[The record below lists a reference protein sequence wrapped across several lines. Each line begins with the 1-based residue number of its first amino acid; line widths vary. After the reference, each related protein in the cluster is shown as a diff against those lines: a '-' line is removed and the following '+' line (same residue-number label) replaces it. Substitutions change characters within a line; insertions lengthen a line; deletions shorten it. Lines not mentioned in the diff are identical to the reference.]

1 MIELGSSFNLFL
13 IYAASL
19 YILFYFFEKNEKI
32 NLQINKF
39 LILFKKKYFN
49 IIVIFFLL
57 NIFILKENII
67 DLKNFPHSFNNIKS
81 LATYEN
87 NKYLDSNYIEL
98 IKYYKSLTKDEN
110 CIQILTNEAVLPYL
124 MDMPVCTQ
132 FYFMYPTGHPN
143 LQKKFIKELRS
154 SMIFFS
160 IRY

>member
-1 MIELGSSFNLFL
+1 MNGEDSILENLVIFSIVSKKIFPLKGSDKIKNSNSVKKLNLSILMFKTALSRSDTPHIKVAVGFNLFL

-87 NKYLDSNYIEL
+87 NKYLDSN
-98 IKYYKSLTKDEN
+98 
-110 CIQILTNEAVLPYL
+110 
-124 MDMPVCTQ
+124 
-132 FYFMYPTGHPN
+132 
-143 LQKKFIKELRS
+143 
-154 SMIFFS
+154 
-160 IRY
+160 